1 MSTNPPK
8 RLLIVDDEE
17 ALRDI
22 LYQELTA
29 EGYDVDTLD
38 GGAKVV
44 ETLKNKKYDLL
55 LLDINM
61 QQVDGFIVLQQ
72 LKKENIK
79 VKTIMLSGYDDLRN
93 AIHATKLGA
102 VGFISKPFRFHDVL
116 TEVEKAL
123 TS

>member
-1 MSTNPPK
+1 MSTKSKKNI
-8 RLLIVDDEE
+8 LIVDDEE

-29 EGYDVDTLD
+29 EGYEVDTVD
-38 GGAKVV
+38 GGQKVV
-44 ETLKNKKYDLL
+44 GMLKKKSYDLL

-61 QQVDGFIVLQQ
+61 PHMDGFAVLQQ
-72 LKKENIK
+72 IKNENLGLKT
-79 VKTIMLSGYDDLRN
+79 VMLSGFDDLKN
-93 AIHATKLGA
+93 AIQATRLGA

-123 TS
+123 AP